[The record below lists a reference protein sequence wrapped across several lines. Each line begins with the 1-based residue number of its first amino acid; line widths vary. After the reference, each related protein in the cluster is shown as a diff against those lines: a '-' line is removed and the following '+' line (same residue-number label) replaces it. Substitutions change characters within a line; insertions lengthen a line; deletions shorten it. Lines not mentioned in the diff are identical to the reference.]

1 MIIATGGH
9 VDHGKTLLVKALT
22 GIDTD
27 LLPQEK
33 VRGMSIDLGFAYH
46 DIGNGSSLAFID
58 VPGHERFINNMLAGV
73 SSIDFGLLV
82 IAADDGP
89 MPQTLEHLAIFHLLG
104 VSRGAVVLTKK
115 EKVSTDRLSEV
126 TQLTKEVLK
135 DTSMAKANIFSVSS
149 TKGMG
154 IDNLLAYLKLQ
165 AEQIESKRKGG
176 NFRLAVDRRFL
187 VKGAGIV
194 VTGSVFSGKVSVGDL
209 LIHSATDSVVK
220 VRAIQSQNKET
231 QHSVGGERSALN
243 IVGRGLD
250 LKNIR
255 RGDWILE
262 KNMNLPTSRLDA
274 MLTVLRSE
282 VKSLKHW
289 TPGHLYLGS
298 ANVICRVAVLRN
310 KEIQPGSNEF
320 VQLVVEGDI
329 YAVFGD
335 HFIIR
340 DISSKRTI
348 AGGLIIDPFA
358 KAHRRTSS
366 ERIMKLQSL
375 SFQSSKRSLSELL
388 INNPGGLDL
397 GAFSA
402 GRNLTRNEFKSIET
416 ELDIKLVVCRNI
428 TWGLLRTKWNSFI
441 EKTVKRA
448 QLWHRKFPND
458 AGIPIKDLIS
468 DLGLGVPNFV
478 AMEIFQDCVRLG
490 KLKSIRNLIYDFDH
504 LSIPAFDKTS
514 WNKVEKIFIVK
525 RYHLPSMLELAKEVG
540 LELKLLAVLLNRAT
554 KFGFLE
560 KISEKR
566 YILSTTVH
574 ELTSILEDIARVEG
588 NGEVSVK
595 HFCARVGIGR
605 NLGIEILE
613 FFDRKGITQRFNTGR
628 IVKETAIRGSSNNR
642 LI

>member
-27 LLPQEK
+27 SLPQEK

-73 SSIDFGLLV
+73 SSIDFCLLV

-89 MPQTLEHLAIFHLLG
+89 MPQTLEHLSIFHLLG

-115 EKVSTDRLSEV
+115 EKVSTDRLLEV

-135 DTSMAKANIFSVSS
+135 DTSFAKVNIFAVSS

-209 LIHSATDSVVK
+209 LVHSATDSVVK

-231 QHSVGGERSALN
+231 EHSVGGERSALN

-250 LKNIR
+250 LENIQ

-262 KNMNLPTSRLDA
+262 KNANLPTSRLDA
-274 MLTVLRSE
+274 VLTVLRSE

-298 ANVICRVAVLRN
+298 ANFICRVAVLRN
-310 KEIQPGSNEF
+310 KEIQPGCNEF
-320 VQLVVEGDI
+320 VQLVVERDI

-358 KAHRRTSS
+358 RAHRRTSS
-366 ERIMKLQSL
+366 ERIRKLQSL
-375 SFQSSKRSLSELL
+375 SFQSSKRSLSELF
-388 INNPGGLDL
+388 ITNPGGLDL

-402 GRNLTRNEFKSIET
+402 GRNLTRTEFESIAT
-416 ELDIKLVVCRNI
+416 ELDIKLVLGGNI
-428 TWGLLRTKWNSFI
+428 TWGLLRTKWNFFI
-441 EKTVKRA
+441 EKTVKRVR
-448 QLWHRKFPND
+448 LWHRKFPND
-458 AGIPIKDLIS
+458 AGMPIKELIS
-468 DLGLGVPNFV
+468 DLGLGGPNFV
-478 AMEIFQDCVRLG
+478 AREIFQDCVRLG
-490 KLKSIRNLIYDFDH
+490 KLKSTRDLIYDFDH
-504 LSIPAFDKTS
+504 SSTPAFDEITWKQ
-514 WNKVEKIFIVK
+514 VEKIFIVK
-525 RYHLPSMLELAKEVG
+525 PYNPPSILELAKEVG
-540 LELKLLAVLLNRAT
+540 LELKLLAFLLNRAA

-574 ELTSILEDIARVEG
+574 ELTCILEDMVKVEG
-588 NGEVSVK
+588 NREVTVK
-595 HFCARVGIGR
+595 QFCARVGIGR

-613 FFDRKGITQRFNTGR
+613 FFDRKGITQRFKTGR
-628 IVKETAIRGSSNNR
+628 VLKETSVRGSSNNR

>member
-1 MIIATGGH
+1 
-9 VDHGKTLLVKALT
+9 
-22 GIDTD
+22 
-27 LLPQEK
+27 
-33 VRGMSIDLGFAYH
+33 
-46 DIGNGSSLAFID
+46 
-58 VPGHERFINNMLAGV
+58 
-73 SSIDFGLLV
+73 
-82 IAADDGP
+82 
-89 MPQTLEHLAIFHLLG
+89 
-104 VSRGAVVLTKK
+104 
-115 EKVSTDRLSEV
+115 
-126 TQLTKEVLK
+126 
-135 DTSMAKANIFSVSS
+135 
-149 TKGMG
+149 
-154 IDNLLAYLKLQ
+154 
-165 AEQIESKRKGG
+165 
-176 NFRLAVDRRFL
+176 
-187 VKGAGIV
+187 
-194 VTGSVFSGKVSVGDL
+194 
-209 LIHSATDSVVK
+209 
-220 VRAIQSQNKET
+220 
-231 QHSVGGERSALN
+231 
-243 IVGRGLD
+243 
-250 LKNIR
+250 
-255 RGDWILE
+255 
-262 KNMNLPTSRLDA
+262 
-274 MLTVLRSE
+274 
-282 VKSLKHW
+282 
-289 TPGHLYLGS
+289 GS

-388 INNPGGLDL
+388 ITNPGGLDL
-397 GAFSA
+397 GTFAA
-402 GRNLTRNEFKSIET
+402 GRNLTRNELESIET

-441 EKTVKRA
+441 EKTVKRV

-514 WNKVEKIFIVK
+514 WNKVEKIFILK

-613 FFDRKGITQRFNTGR
+613 FFDRKGITQRFNSGR
-628 IVKETAIRGSSNNR
+628 IVKETAI
-642 LI
+642 